1 MTAITMPE
9 APRSTAEALAW
20 FDGLEPVRTEELRG
34 DWAGSGVPTG
44 HPLDGVL
51 ERFHWHGKRFLS
63 DEQVEPLRFR
73 TASGAVVAIR
83 PWVAPPRPLDRWPWT
98 WITGPAA
105 AGLFRL
111 LLPLLASSGSHAR
124 LRMIEHRGCSTAAML
139 YDDLPIVDLF
149 RRVDADT
156 LLGLM
161 DQKGVEQPFFFLLRR
176 EGAQQM
182 RGSSSPEGGRS
193 SRSLP

>member
-1 MTAITMPE
+1 MTAPTIPD
-9 APRSTAEALAW
+9 APRTTAEALAW
-20 FDGLEPVRTEELRG
+20 FDRLEPVRTEELRG
-34 DWAGSGVPTG
+34 SWQGSGLPTG

-73 TASGAVVAIR
+73 TASGDVVAIR
-83 PWVAPPRPLDRWPWT
+83 PLMAPPQGLDRWPGT
-98 WITGPAA
+98 WLTGPAA

-111 LLPLLASSGSHAR
+111 LLPLMASDGSHAR
-124 LRMIEHRGCSTAAML
+124 LRMVEHRGRSTAAML
-139 YDDLPIVDLF
+139 YDDLPIIDLF

-161 DQKGVEQPFFFLLRR
+161 DQKGSEQPFFFLLRR
-176 EGAQQM
+176 EG
-182 RGSSSPEGGRS
+182 S
-193 SRSLP
+193 